1 MSASVTQLPS
11 SWTRAAGDGPT
22 APGCDLCNDGAG
34 LSGPDPL
41 RIGTFGGRDG
51 RRPVSFLRAELA
63 IATDILRQ
71 IPRAVYSAQ
80 ADCAHAR
87 RPARLHSPRGG

>member
-11 SWTRAAGDGPT
+11 SWTRAAGVGT
-22 APGCDLCNDGAG
+22 SATGWDLCIDGAG

-41 RIGTFGGRDG
+41 RIGAFGGRDG
-51 RRPVSFLRAELA
+51 LRPVSFLRAGLA
-63 IATDILRQ
+63 MATDILRQ

-80 ADCAHAR
+80 ADRAHAR